1 MLDFDYIC
9 IAQGGQAARYTASTS
24 RRRPV
29 ATFSRLRETF
39 LSHGIPLVWNVGPP
53 FGAQI
58 FFVLRNRFI
67 NIYIMDKHFM
77 LKNIMF
83 ARTHVT
89 HGVDRD
95 LLVHPWGPPPDGA
108 PACPLQMDGIPCT
121 KSPPSLRLRMGRH
134 IAIS

>member
-9 IAQGGQAARYTASTS
+9 IAQGGHAARYTACPLQRS
-24 RRRPV
+24 RACAKRSSPTVFHSYGMWDRPL
-29 ATFSRLRETF
+29 ALKM
-39 LSHGIPLVWNVGPP
+39 
-53 FGAQI
+53 

-89 HGVDRD
+89 QGVDRD
-95 LLVHPWGPPPDGA
+95 LRSSRVVSHANAWASLTA
-108 PACPLQMDGIPCT
+108 L
-121 KSPPSLRLRMGRH
+121 SRLSLRLRIGRH

>member
-1 MLDFDYIC
+1 MYR
-9 IAQGGQAARYTASTS
+9 QGQASCLEAARLPLDRLARTRAHPPMHVSRACARRASPTVFHS
-24 RRRPV
+24 YGMWERPL
-29 ATFSRLRETF
+29 AL
-39 LSHGIPLVWNVGPP
+39 
-53 FGAQI
+53 QM

-89 HGVDRD
+89 QGVDRD
-95 LLVHPWGPPPDGA
+95 LRSSRVVSHANAWASLNA
-108 PACPLQMDGIPCT
+108 L
-121 KSPPSLRLRMGRH
+121 SRLSLRLRIGRH